1 MAQNSVSLHKKLRGK
16 ISITSKISPLKLGD
30 IKLIYTPGVAEV
42 CKQIQHNNALKY
54 SFTSKGNNVAIVTD
68 GTRNLGLGNTGPDA
82 ALPVMEGKSAIYSE
96 FGKINAFP
104 ICLNTTDKN
113 EIIQTIK
120 AIEPVFGAINL
131 EDIESPKILDIA
143 NELEKILKIP
153 IFHDDQHGTAVVVLA
168 ALLNSLKIVNKEIKN
183 IKIVIVGSGS
193 AGYGIAKLLH
203 YSGCKNIVVLDSKGS
218 IHKGRKGHMNKY
230 KKEITKFTNPKEKG
244 LLSKVIVN
252 SDVFIGVSGVKN
264 LLKVSMIK
272 KMNKN
277 SIVFALTNPEPEVI
291 PSIAKK
297 AGVKIIATG
306 SFKYNNKVNNAIVF
320 PYLMRVILDLK
331 IKRITMKIL
340 YDTAYAIA
348 NTVNKNKLSIN
359 NIIPE
364 LGDTRI
370 QKRIMKSLRNTK
382 LS

>member
-1 MAQNSVSLHKKLRGK
+1 MAQNTITLHKKLRGK
-16 ISITSKISPLKLGD
+16 ISIISKISPLKLDD

-42 CKQIQHNNALKY
+42 CKQIQQHNVLKY
-54 SFTSKGNNVAIVTD
+54 SFTSKGNNIAIITD

-82 ALPVMEGKSAIYSE
+82 ALPVIEGKSAIYSE

-104 ICLNTTDKN
+104 ICLNTTNKN

-131 EDIESPKILDIA
+131 EDIESPKVLDIA

-203 YSGCKNIVVLDSKGS
+203 YSGCRNIIVFDSKGT
-218 IHKGRKGHMNKY
+218 IHKGRKEHMNKF
-230 KKEITKFTNPKEKG
+230 KKEIAKFTNPKEKG
-244 LLSKVIVN
+244 SLSEAIIN
-252 SDVFIGVSGVKN
+252 SDVFIGVSGIKN

-277 SIVFALTNPEPEVI
+277 SIVFALTNPEPEIV
-291 PSIAKK
+291 PSVAKK

-306 SFKYNNKVNNAIVF
+306 SFKYHNKVNNAIVF

-331 IKRITMKIL
+331 IKRITMKII
-340 YDTAYAIA
+340 YNTALAIA
-348 NTVNKNKLSIN
+348 NTVNKNKLSVN

-364 LGDTRI
+364 LGNKKI
-370 QKRIMKSLRNTK
+370 QKNIMKSILTTT
-382 LS
+382 

>member
-1 MAQNSVSLHKKLRGK
+1 MVQNSILLHRKLRGK
-16 ISITSKISPLKLGD
+16 ISIISKISPMKLDD

-54 SFTSKGNNVAIVTD
+54 SFTSKGNNVAIITD

-82 ALPVMEGKSAIYSE
+82 AFPVIEGKSAIYSE

-104 ICLNTTDKN
+104 ICLSTTDKN

-120 AIEPVFGAINL
+120 SIEPVFGAINL
-131 EDIESPKILDIA
+131 EDIESPKVLDIA

-153 IFHDDQHGTAVVVLA
+153 ILHDDQHGTAVVVLA

-183 IKIVIVGSGS
+183 VKIVIVGSGS

-203 YSGCKNIVVLDSKGS
+203 YSGCTNIVVFDSKGS
-218 IHKGRKGHMNKY
+218 IHNGRKEHMNKY
-230 KKEITKFTNPKEKG
+230 KKEIAKFTNPKEKG
-244 LLSKVIVN
+244 SLSKVIIN
-252 SDVFIGVSGVKN
+252 SDVFIGVSGIKN

-272 KMNKN
+272 KMSKN
-277 SIVFALTNPEPEVI
+277 SIIFALTNPEPEVV

-297 AGVKIIATG
+297 AGVTIIATG

-331 IKRITMKIL
+331 IKKITMKIL
-340 YDTAYAIA
+340 YDTAQAIA
-348 NTVNKNKLSIN
+348 NTINKNKLSVN

-364 LGDTRI
+364 LGDKKI
-370 QKRIMKSLRNTK
+370 QNKIMKSLRTTK
-382 LS
+382 

>member
-1 MAQNSVSLHKKLRGK
+1 MVQNSISLHKKLRGK
-16 ISITSKISPLKLGD
+16 ISIISKISPMKLGD

-54 SFTSKGNNVAIVTD
+54 SFTSKGNNVAIITD

-82 ALPVMEGKSAIYSE
+82 ALPVIEGKSAIYSE

-120 AIEPVFGAINL
+120 SIEPVFGAINL
-131 EDIESPKILDIA
+131 EDIESPKVLDIA

-168 ALLNSLKIVNKEIKN
+168 ALLNSLKIVNKEIKD

-203 YSGCKNIVVLDSKGS
+203 YSGCRNIVVFDSKGT
-218 IHKGRKGHMNKY
+218 IHKGRKQHMNKY
-230 KKEITKFTNPKEKG
+230 KKEIAKLTNPKEKG
-244 LLSKVIVN
+244 SLSKTIIN
-252 SDVFIGVSGVKN
+252 SDVFIGVSGIKN

-272 KMNKN
+272 KMSKN
-277 SIVFALTNPEPEVI
+277 SIIFALTNPEPEVI

-306 SFKYNNKVNNAIVF
+306 SFKYHNKVNNAIVF

-331 IKRITMKIL
+331 IERITMKIL
-340 YDTAYAIA
+340 YNTAQAIA
-348 NTVNKNKLSIN
+348 NTVHKNELSVN

-364 LGDTRI
+364 LGNKKI
-370 QKRIMKSLRNTK
+370 QNNIMKSLGST
-382 LS
+382 L

>member
-1 MAQNSVSLHKKLRGK
+1 MVQNSISLHKKLRGK
-16 ISITSKISPLKLGD
+16 ISIISKISPMKLDD

-54 SFTSKGNNVAIVTD
+54 SFTSKGNNVAIITD

-82 ALPVMEGKSAIYSE
+82 ALPVIEGKSAIYSE

-120 AIEPVFGAINL
+120 SIEPVFGAINL
-131 EDIESPKILDIA
+131 EDIESPKVLDIA

-153 IFHDDQHGTAVVVLA
+153 IFHDDQHGTAVVVLS
-168 ALLNSLKIVNKEIKN
+168 ALLNSLKIVNKEIKD

-203 YSGCKNIVVLDSKGS
+203 YSGCRNIVVFDSKGT
-218 IHKGRKGHMNKY
+218 IHKGRKQHMNKY
-230 KKEITKFTNPKEKG
+230 KKEIAKLTNPKEKG
-244 LLSKVIVN
+244 SLSKTIIN
-252 SDVFIGVSGVKN
+252 SDVFIGVSGIKN

-272 KMNKN
+272 KMSKN
-277 SIVFALTNPEPEVI
+277 SIIFALTNPEPEVI

-306 SFKYNNKVNNAIVF
+306 SFKYPNKVNNAIVF

-331 IKRITMKIL
+331 IERITMKIL
-340 YDTAYAIA
+340 YNTAQAIA
-348 NTVNKNKLSIN
+348 NTVHKNELSVN

-364 LGDTRI
+364 LGNKKI
-370 QKRIMKSLRNTK
+370 QNNIMKSLGST
-382 LS
+382 L

>member
-1 MAQNSVSLHKKLRGK
+1 MVQNSISLHKKLRGK
-16 ISITSKISPLKLGD
+16 ISIISKISPMKLGD

-54 SFTSKGNNVAIVTD
+54 SFTSKGNNVAIITD

-82 ALPVMEGKSAIYSE
+82 ALPVIEGKSAIYSE

-120 AIEPVFGAINL
+120 SIEPVFGAINL
-131 EDIESPKILDIA
+131 EDIESPKVLDIA

-153 IFHDDQHGTAVVVLA
+153 IFHDDQHGTAVVVLS
-168 ALLNSLKIVNKEIKN
+168 ALLNSLKIVNKEIKD

-203 YSGCKNIVVLDSKGS
+203 YSGCRNIVVFDSKGT
-218 IHKGRKGHMNKY
+218 IHKGRKQHMNKY
-230 KKEITKFTNPKEKG
+230 KKEIAKLTNPKEKG
-244 LLSKVIVN
+244 SLSKTIIN
-252 SDVFIGVSGVKN
+252 SDVFIGVSGIKN

-272 KMNKN
+272 KMSKN
-277 SIVFALTNPEPEVI
+277 SIIFALTNPEPEVI

-306 SFKYNNKVNNAIVF
+306 SFKYHNKVNNAIVF

-331 IKRITMKIL
+331 IERITMKIL
-340 YDTAYAIA
+340 YNTAQAIA
-348 NTVNKNKLSIN
+348 NTVHKNELSVN

-364 LGDTRI
+364 LGNKKI
-370 QKRIMKSLRNTK
+370 QNNIMKSLGST
-382 LS
+382 L

>member
-1 MAQNSVSLHKKLRGK
+1 MVQNSISLHKKLRGK
-16 ISITSKISPLKLGD
+16 ISIISKISPMRLDD

-42 CKQIQHNNALKY
+42 CKQIKHNNALKY
-54 SFTSKGNNVAIVTD
+54 SFTSKGNNVAIITD

-82 ALPVMEGKSAIYSE
+82 ALPVIEGKSAIYSE

-120 AIEPVFGAINL
+120 SIEPAFGAINL
-131 EDIESPKILDIA
+131 EDIESPKVLDIA

-153 IFHDDQHGTAVVVLA
+153 IFHDDQHGTAIVVLA
-168 ALLNSLKIVNKEIKN
+168 ALLNSLKIVNKEIKD

-203 YSGCKNIVVLDSKGS
+203 YSGCRNMVVFDSKGT
-218 IHKGRKGHMNKY
+218 IHKGRKEHMNKY
-230 KKEITKFTNPKEKG
+230 KKEIAKLTNPKEKG
-244 LLSKVIVN
+244 SLSKAIIN
-252 SDVFIGVSGVKN
+252 SDVFIGVSGIKN
-264 LLKVSMIK
+264 LLKVSLIK
-272 KMNKN
+272 KMSKN

-306 SFKYNNKVNNAIVF
+306 SFKYHNKVNNAIVF

-331 IKRITMKIL
+331 IERITMNIL
-340 YDTAYAIA
+340 YNTAQAIA
-348 NTVNKNKLSIN
+348 NTVNRNKLSVN

-364 LGDTRI
+364 LGDKKI
-370 QKRIMKSLRNTK
+370 QNNIMKSL
-382 LS
+382 SAIS

>member
-1 MAQNSVSLHKKLRGK
+1 MVQNSISLHKKLRGK
-16 ISITSKISPLKLGD
+16 ISIISKISPMKLDD

-54 SFTSKGNNVAIVTD
+54 SFTSKGNNVAIITD

-82 ALPVMEGKSAIYSE
+82 ALPVIEGKSAIYSE

-120 AIEPVFGAINL
+120 SIEPVFGAINL
-131 EDIESPKILDIA
+131 EDIESPKVLDIA

-168 ALLNSLKIVNKEIKN
+168 ALLNSLKIVNKEIKD

-203 YSGCKNIVVLDSKGS
+203 YSGCRNIVVFDSKGT
-218 IHKGRKGHMNKY
+218 IHKGRKQHMNKY
-230 KKEITKFTNPKEKG
+230 KKEIAKLTNPKEKG
-244 LLSKVIVN
+244 SLSKTIIN
-252 SDVFIGVSGVKN
+252 SDVFIGVSGIKN

-272 KMNKN
+272 KMSKN
-277 SIVFALTNPEPEVI
+277 SIIFALTNPEPEVI

-306 SFKYNNKVNNAIVF
+306 SFKYPNKVNNAIVF

-331 IKRITMKIL
+331 IERITMKIL
-340 YDTAYAIA
+340 YNTAQAIA
-348 NTVNKNKLSIN
+348 NTVHKNELSVN

-364 LGDTRI
+364 LGNKKI
-370 QKRIMKSLRNTK
+370 QNNIMKSLGST
-382 LS
+382 L